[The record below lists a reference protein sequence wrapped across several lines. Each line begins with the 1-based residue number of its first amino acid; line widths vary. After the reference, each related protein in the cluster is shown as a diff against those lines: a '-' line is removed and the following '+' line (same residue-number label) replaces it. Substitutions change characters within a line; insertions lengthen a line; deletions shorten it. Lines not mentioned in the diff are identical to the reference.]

1 MAIDLAEKSNGPTP
15 ELLAS
20 SPPDNS
26 KWCACAQGHGHGDC
40 PRRERSH
47 QVRSLPPVLGSNVTV
62 AVREQDGV
70 SSRPA
75 QPGLT
80 EGEQATGPGSTGRK
94 DSQPVWGIMGGCF
107 PPGRPH

>member
-26 KWCACAQGHGHGDC
+26 KWCGCGHGHGDC
-40 PRRERSH
+40 PRGLSTEGEVTPSQKPLAGR
-47 QVRSLPPVLGSNVTV
+47 PAICAGINVTV
-62 AVREQDGV
+62 DVREQDGV

-94 DSQPVWGIMGGCF
+94 DSQPV
-107 PPGRPH
+107 